1 MKIKS
6 IVFQNVYGIFDSASY
21 AVVSLK
27 VRSVMD
33 QIIYTLFN
41 ISTLMRK
48 GDRESIVGNTI
59 FNFCFFIVVVGFI
72 WLRNPEYSR
81 KTTAL
86 FFKWQIHF

>member
-6 IVFQNVYGIFDSASY
+6 IVFQNVYGIIFDSASY

-48 GDRESIVGNTI
+48 GDRESIVGKTI
-59 FNFCFFIVVVGFI
+59 FNFCFF
-72 WLRNPEYSR
+72 L
-81 KTTAL
+81 
-86 FFKWQIHF
+86 

>member
-21 AVVSLK
+21 VVVSLK

-48 GDRESIVGNTI
+48 GERESIVGKTI
-59 FNFCFFIVVVGFI
+59 FNFCFFIVVVVF
-72 WLRNPEYSR
+72 
-81 KTTAL
+81 
-86 FFKWQIHF
+86 

>member
-1 MKIKS
+1 MLK
-6 IVFQNVYGIFDSASY
+6 VYLPLEKQRGY

-48 GDRESIVGNTI
+48 GDRESIAGKTI

-86 FFKWQIHF
+86 LTGSN